1 MAMATG
7 TLCIWSPAQKPPSPQ
22 KSYRLLS
29 NEKKSGRKAYSLSLP
44 PWPSCPSCH
53 GMYGIHALSSLSS
66 HHSILPEISFL
77 SSTTHRTLVAFLKC
91 IFLRSYLYDL
101 CLAFFLLLFFF
112 SPINSPAFDGRR
124 AAVALCAP
132 EIGGLVGHTPYSRR
146 GHSRIEC
153 IKKDTLQFHILH
165 VIYSALA

>member
-7 TLCIWSPAQKPPSPQ
+7 TLYIWSPAQKPPSPQ

-44 PWPSCPSCH
+44 PWPSCLSCH

-101 CLAFFLLLFFF
+101 CLAFFLLLFFLF
-112 SPINSPAFDGRR
+112 PDKFACVRR
-124 AAVALCAP
+124 AT
-132 EIGGLVGHTPYSRR
+132 GGSGIVCPRNRRARRPYAIQSQGPQPHRM
-146 GHSRIEC
+146 
-153 IKKDTLQFHILH
+153 
-165 VIYSALA
+165 Y